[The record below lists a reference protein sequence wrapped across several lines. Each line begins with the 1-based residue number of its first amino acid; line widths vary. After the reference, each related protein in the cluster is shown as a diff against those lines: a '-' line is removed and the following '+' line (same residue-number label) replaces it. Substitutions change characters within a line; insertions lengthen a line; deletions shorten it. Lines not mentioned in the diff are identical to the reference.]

1 MCCLMPTI
9 RRASPEPHAGF
20 DLGQTERHVTVMQC
34 ISRGLSPGSHSS
46 TIMKKTLLAVAALCA
61 MTSGAAMAQ
70 QQDGKWQVRVRAVNL
85 DAANKGSAADALSL
99 TVNDKVIPEL
109 DISYYFTPNFA
120 AELIL
125 TYPQKHNVRAGATQ
139 IGTLKHLPP
148 TLLAQYHFT
157 NFGAFKPYVG
167 AGINYTRFSSVKD
180 TVGIDWDVKR
190 NSWGGA
196 LQVGFDYA
204 LDKNWSLNFDIKKV
218 YIDTDVSVGGVNQ
231 GKFKVDPLL
240 VGVGVG
246 YRF

>member
-1 MCCLMPTI
+1 M
-9 RRASPEPHAGF
+9 
-20 DLGQTERHVTVMQC
+20 MQWL
-34 ISRGLSPGSHSS
+34 SRGLSPDFDQ
-46 TIMKKTLLAVAALCA
+46 TPTMKKTLLAVAALCA

-85 DAANKGSAADALSL
+85 DSANKGAAADALKL
-99 TVNDKVIPEL
+99 TVNDKVIPEF

-125 TYPQKHNVRAGATQ
+125 TYPQKHNVRAGGAK
-139 IGTLKHLPP
+139 IGSLKHLPP

-167 AGINYTRFSSVKD
+167 AGINYTRFSGVKD
-180 TVGIDWDVKR
+180 TAGIDWDVKR

-204 LDKNWSLNFDIKKV
+204 LDKNWSLNFDVKKV
-218 YIDTDVSVGGVNQ
+218 YIDTNVSVGGTNM